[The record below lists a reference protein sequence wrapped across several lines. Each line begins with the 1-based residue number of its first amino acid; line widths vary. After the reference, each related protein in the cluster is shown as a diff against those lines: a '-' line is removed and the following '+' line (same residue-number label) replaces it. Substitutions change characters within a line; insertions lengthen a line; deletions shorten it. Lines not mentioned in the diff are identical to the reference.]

1 MDEKLINLQIGAL
14 LHDVGKIVRRAGVSS
29 KKHSIAGADYLEKE
43 ELLDIEKYKE
53 IYDMIK
59 YQHNEEI
66 NEKMKENEKLDDDS
80 LAYIVYEADN
90 IASGVDRVKY
100 DDKISDEGKKIKIT
114 GIEGLP
120 LNSIFNRLN
129 VQKNDVEKNFKY
141 KKD

>member
-1 MDEKLINLQIGAL
+1 M
-14 LHDVGKIVRRAGVSS
+14 
-29 KKHSIAGADYLEKE
+29 EKE

-59 YQHNEEI
+59 YHHNEEI

-100 DDKISDEGKKIKIT
+100 DDEISDIQQSVYIV
-114 GIEGLP
+114 L
-120 LNSIFNRLN
+120 
-129 VQKNDVEKNFKY
+129 
-141 KKD
+141 